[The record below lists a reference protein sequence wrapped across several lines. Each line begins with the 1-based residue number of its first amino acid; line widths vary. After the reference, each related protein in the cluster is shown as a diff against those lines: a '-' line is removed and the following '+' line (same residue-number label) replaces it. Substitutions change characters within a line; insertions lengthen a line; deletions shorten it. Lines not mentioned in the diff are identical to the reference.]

1 MIGFAYGQEGKT
13 MDTDSVG
20 IAGLGSYLPEKIVDA
35 WEAVKESGISKEK
48 FSRIGAAELHLAAE
62 GEMPSSMA
70 VDASRQALDN
80 AGLTPDDV
88 DLIIYTGSV
97 KDHSRWQ
104 ASNKVQADLEA
115 FNSYVFDLYQG
126 SSGQNM
132 ALSVAHSMIIDD
144 PDLETVLIAAGE
156 RWDTTLERPIL
167 GHSFIFGDGGSAA
180 VLRRGHPEHVLL
192 AWAHATKGEH
202 HAAFC
207 VPDVGAGTKL
217 TPEVF
222 ARGGHMFQFCKSK
235 DRSPDEIRAFIEEFN
250 QTGKQ
255 TFELAARR
263 AQVAVGDIDFVVML
277 NSSAQ
282 HNRYFLGE
290 LGFGEDQSTL
300 GYIAETGLLGTAD
313 IFYNLQRALSDNR
326 VKKGDLVAF
335 YTVGGGYS
343 WTVTLVRA

>member
-1 MIGFAYGQEGKT
+1 MG
-13 MDTDSVG
+13 TDSVG
-20 IAGLGSYLPEKIVDA
+20 IAGVGSYLPETVVDA

-48 FSRIGAAELHLAAE
+48 FSRIGAAKLHLAAE

-70 VDASRQALDN
+70 VAASRRALDD

-132 ALSVAHSMIIDD
+132 ALSVGCSMILDD
-144 PDLETVLIAAGE
+144 PDLDTVLIAAGE

-180 VLRRGHPEHVLL
+180 VLRRRHSDLVLL
-192 AWAHATKGEH
+192 AWAHTTRGKH

-222 ARGGHMFQFCKSK
+222 ARGGHLFQFCSPKN
-235 DRSPDEIRAFIEEFN
+235 RSPDEIKAFVEEFN
-250 QTGKQ
+250 QIGKQ

-263 AQVAVGDIDFVVML
+263 AHVAINDIDFVVML
-277 NSSAQ
+277 NSSAH
-282 HNRYFLGE
+282 HNRYFLTE
-290 LGFGEDQSTL
+290 LGFSEEQSTL
-300 GYIAETGLLGTAD
+300 DYIAETGLLGTGD
-313 IFYNLQRALSDNR
+313 IFYNLQKALSTSR